1 MRLII
6 TLRLWRDK
14 RMNYSLFTA
23 WRAAAEQMRGLR

>member
-14 RMNYSLFTA
+14 RMNYSLLTA
-23 WRAAAEQMRGLR
+23 WRASAGQTRGLR